1 VVQANSIATSV
12 NVGAGSLS
20 VTGATTI
27 GSTLVVT
34 GFVTGGTYN
43 GQTISG
49 AANLTGS
56 LTIAG
61 NTITGGTING
71 QTLGASSVLQNLNL
85 QGSSGLTLGVADIT
99 EGQLNFANNLNS
111 NISSLSASAPSGSG
125 VADYLLPSING
136 GATDTVCLQ
145 ILANCA
151 GSGGDVIGTGT
162 TNYVARFTTSNTLGT
177 GALYDDGTNVGIG
190 TTGGAYRLT
199 VNGAIGATS
208 IYQNGYQVCDTSA
221 NCSYAPVS
229 GSTSYVNNGVAT
241 QQANFNIQSLT
252 TTSPTAIL
260 QAASY
265 QTSDLLDLENT
276 SGNVVASIDTAGDLM
291 ANNAMFNSNLDV
303 SGTAIVSG
311 TLGVTGSVTLVGGAS
326 INGLTVTNGATIGG
340 TITANTVG
348 NTINGLI
355 INSGALSDIASI
367 ATSGGYTQTGVSA
380 NTFTGTIQG
389 MALVSA
395 TQLSAGTS
403 FAGTSYTATVNT
415 SNNPGY
421 IGLGVRASAAQTA
434 DLQEFQD
441 VNGIVESSFGSTG
454 QLTLGTIATSG
465 TVYQGQLT
473 LSDGTTDGKSVTLKT
488 VTQANSVALSI
499 PVDTNA
505 TDTICLL
512 LLNNCTSSGNTTG
525 TGTANYVAR
534 FTSASNL
541 ATGKIYDNGSAVSV
555 GGTAPSS
562 GGLFNVGTSNQ
573 FQVSSAGA
581 VTAVGLNAGTGL
593 IQGTGSLSVS
603 AGSGVAATVQ
613 GAAGQDVADFKTSGG
628 MLTDY
633 IDSAG
638 NFNSYATI
646 IADGSFASN
655 NYFLANGTET
665 NTSAAAA
672 MINDYDVALTGT
684 ANTTVNAN
692 TLNGVNF
699 QSVTPTTNNTF
710 NALYFG
716 TGYNSLL
723 NYNGT
728 SIISGTGLLQSAGIA
743 GSYTGLTGTGALT
756 AGSIA
761 SGFGTIS
768 TANNIT
774 TTTTLQGTIVN
785 ATGSGNAIELGGANI
800 NTAGTLSNVAYLNQA
815 NTFTGDN
822 TISPTSGTALLV
834 KGYSG
839 QTSTAILNVASS
851 TGASLFSVNGSG
863 VVTAVDGISAS
874 GGASCT
880 TVSAALCVNAGTASY
895 EDTIDKAASSQTADL
910 QDFVDA
916 NNIVESKFNATGQ
929 LTLGTIATSGTV
941 YQGQLT
947 LSDGTT
953 DNYGVTLKTATQ
965 ANSVVLS
972 IPADTH
978 TTDTVCLQTLANCG
992 GGTIGGSGTASYVA
1006 RFTGSATLGTGL
1018 LYDNGTLVGVGTTS
1032 GSYTFNVNGSIGATS
1047 LFQNGYQVC
1056 DTSGNC
1062 STGGGSG
1069 SSGSYIN
1076 NTTAVQTNANID
1088 IQGTAG
1094 TVAAVIKGANGSDIA
1109 DFYSSSGSKVA
1120 SIDQYG
1126 DLIAGSGSF
1135 TGSSATTY
1143 SLNALSLT
1151 DSNTT
1156 STANTT
1162 SAQSVALTGTANT
1175 TTNANTLDG
1184 VKFNNVTAATN
1195 NTFNALYFGTG
1206 YNSLLNYNGTSIISG
1221 TGLLQSAGIAGSYT
1235 GLTGTGAL
1243 TAGSI
1248 ASGFGTIST
1257 ANNITTTTTLQ
1268 GTIVNATG
1276 SGNAIELGGANINT
1290 AGTLSNVAYL
1300 NQANTFTGDNTI
1312 SPTSGTALTINGY
1325 SGENSTNILS
1335 VGTYFS
1341 VNGYGNTN
1349 ELNGAS
1355 VSGSMSCASG
1365 TAALCLISSSTA
1377 SVAQVVKATSGQ
1389 TADLQDFV
1397 DSNNI
1402 VASSFNASGQL
1413 TLGTVASSGTAYQG
1427 KLSFS
1432 DGTTDGKKVTLQ
1444 TATQANSVTVS
1455 LPADTNATDTVCL
1468 QTLGNCGGGLATN
1481 YIENTTTQEVANFNI
1496 AASSGVAATIQG
1508 ASGQDVTDFKNS
1520 SGSVVASINQS
1531 GNLTGGTG
1539 TFSNA
1544 GAYANGYA
1552 LDVNQ
1557 TNTNTS
1563 STAYT
1568 ENGAVVALTGT
1579 ANTTTGANILDGIDF
1594 NNVTAAT
1601 NNTFNALY
1609 FGTGYNSLLN
1619 YNGTSIISGTGLLQ
1633 SAGLSG
1639 AYTNL
1644 TGTGALTTGS
1654 ISTGF
1659 GVISTGNNISTTAQV
1674 QGNTLAVTTTSIFSG
1689 QLTANGGIT
1698 ANQITS
1704 AAINLGSGGAVT
1716 ATASTSGAYFSDAA
1730 VGDTVLRAANSQIL
1744 RLGVNN
1750 SGGTATSTVQ
1760 ISSTGLTTAGLLV
1773 NGAASLTSTLNVQG
1787 ATKLGVAGSS
1797 TGQLIF
1803 ANAGTS
1809 NLVTLQDSNSQANAT
1824 TLSIPTDTN
1833 ATDTVCLLTLNNCNT
1848 SGTTQGTGTT
1858 NYVAR
1863 FTGTST
1869 LGTGLLY
1876 DNGSLVGVGTTTGS
1890 YALNVNGSAGATT
1903 LYQNGQQVCDVSNNC
1918 SDETTATTDFIR
1930 NQTAQ
1935 QSGTNFNIAANSGVA
1950 ATIQGSAGSDIV
1962 DFLTS
1967 GVSNAFKIDQNG
1979 NVTATGSTT
1988 TTLTSTTNNGSAL
2001 ITKIINNNT
2010 SSTTIS
2016 ENGLT
2021 LQLSGSANS
2030 SGNNITNAIKLSNV
2044 VGATGN
2050 IFDGVS
2056 FGTGYN
2062 ALLSYNGSTL
2072 LDGSGLLQNSA
2083 LSSAI
2088 QYTNISGVGA
2098 LTSGSIATGF
2108 GAINTTNSITTSATL
2123 SGSVITATNYYQIA
2137 GTTILQTPGTANT
2150 FVGQLVGNSS
2160 ISGSNDTGSG
2170 YDSLH
2175 AISGGSYDTATGSN
2189 SLTSLTTGSNDS
2201 AFGDAGLQA
2210 LTGGSYDTS
2219 TGVSALHS
2227 LQGAS
2232 YDTALGDNS
2241 GYSDVSGANDT
2252 FVGYGSGYNT
2262 TGTGD
2267 VFLGYEAG
2275 YNETGNNKLYIANS
2289 STSTPLIYGDFS
2301 ASSLT
2306 FNGSITT
2313 TSSTNLQGATT
2324 LGVASSTTGLLN
2336 FSNSANSNLVTL
2348 EDSAGQSNATI
2359 LSIPVDAN
2367 STDSICLQTLNN
2379 CGSGVTSIGT
2389 FDGGTAS
2396 ANGASVS
2403 GGTLYLQSATSTDAG
2418 LITTT
2423 SQTIAGAK
2431 TFTGNTTI
2439 DGSVKLQDST
2449 NSTTALLVQNA
2460 SANPVLDVDTTDG
2473 RVGIGT
2479 TTPNNALSV
2488 VGNIAAS
2495 GTITGGIGSPD
2506 YAEEIPAT
2514 DQTIDAGDVVTMDPD
2529 NPGSVIKANTPYDM
2543 AVMGVI
2549 STHPGF
2555 ITNADA
2561 ATVAGGTSDASER
2574 PLALSGR
2581 VPVKVSDMNG
2591 AIEPGDYLTTSSI
2604 PGLAMKATE
2613 AGAVIGK
2620 AMTAFT
2626 GADGSTCSD
2635 NTSYMCGTVT
2645 VFIDNTQYDPSTA
2658 ADEVMQGGDATLD
2671 TLSINGA
2678 LSAASINVGG
2688 MATMHELMV
2697 IGDASVGGNLS
2708 IGGTLSVSGSTSV
2721 VDLSISGHLITT
2733 GSAPTVAS
2741 SSAAG
2746 TGATVMVT
2754 GDDTAG
2760 TITVTTGSNP
2770 SAGSMANVSFTKAYA
2785 ALPHVLLTPN
2795 DSKSAPLI
2803 VYPDQQTTTG
2813 FSLSLTTTPA
2823 ANTSYTFEYFV
2834 VE

>member
-699 QSVTPTTNNTF
+699 QSVTPT
-710 NALYFG
+710 
-716 TGYNSLL
+716 
-723 NYNGT
+723 
-728 SIISGTGLLQSAGIA
+728 
-743 GSYTGLTGTGALT
+743 
-756 AGSIA
+756 
-761 SGFGTIS
+761 
-768 TANNIT
+768 
-774 TTTTLQGTIVN
+774 
-785 ATGSGNAIELGGANI
+785 
-800 NTAGTLSNVAYLNQA
+800 
-815 NTFTGDN
+815 
-822 TISPTSGTALLV
+822 
-834 KGYSG
+834 
-839 QTSTAILNVASS
+839 
-851 TGASLFSVNGSG
+851 
-863 VVTAVDGISAS
+863 
-874 GGASCT
+874 
-880 TVSAALCVNAGTASY
+880 
-895 EDTIDKAASSQTADL
+895 
-910 QDFVDA
+910 
-916 NNIVESKFNATGQ
+916 
-929 LTLGTIATSGTV
+929 
-941 YQGQLT
+941 
-947 LSDGTT
+947 
-953 DNYGVTLKTATQ
+953 
-965 ANSVVLS
+965 
-972 IPADTH
+972 
-978 TTDTVCLQTLANCG
+978 
-992 GGTIGGSGTASYVA
+992 
-1006 RFTGSATLGTGL
+1006 
-1018 LYDNGTLVGVGTTS
+1018 
-1032 GSYTFNVNGSIGATS
+1032 
-1047 LFQNGYQVC
+1047 
-1056 DTSGNC
+1056 
-1062 STGGGSG
+1062 
-1069 SSGSYIN
+1069 
-1076 NTTAVQTNANID
+1076 
-1088 IQGTAG
+1088 
-1094 TVAAVIKGANGSDIA
+1094 
-1109 DFYSSSGSKVA
+1109 
-1120 SIDQYG
+1120 
-1126 DLIAGSGSF
+1126 
-1135 TGSSATTY
+1135 
-1143 SLNALSLT
+1143 
-1151 DSNTT
+1151 
-1156 STANTT
+1156 
-1162 SAQSVALTGTANT
+1162 
-1175 TTNANTLDG
+1175 
-1184 VKFNNVTAATN
+1184 TN